1 MGNIIKS
8 PLFRHTCDSAK
19 INRVAYDADAKRLYL
34 EFKPKM
40 SVYVYAGVDASHFA
54 YIANVKAIHAAH
66 LEDPEVVAPMDTPE
80 GVTPGSEG
88 SYIIRV
94 IVGTDSMNPP
104 FPFRRLDDVEAAE
117 IFPYQPAEAA

>member
-1 MGNIIKS
+1 MGSIIKS

-40 SVYVYAGVDASHFA
+40 SVYAYEGVGASHFA

-66 LEDPEVVAPMDTPE
+66 LEDPEVVAQMDTPE

-88 SYIIRV
+88 SYIIRC
-94 IVGTDSMNPP
+94 IVGNDRKNPLHVCEK
-104 FPFRRLDDVEAAE
+104 LDDVEAAE